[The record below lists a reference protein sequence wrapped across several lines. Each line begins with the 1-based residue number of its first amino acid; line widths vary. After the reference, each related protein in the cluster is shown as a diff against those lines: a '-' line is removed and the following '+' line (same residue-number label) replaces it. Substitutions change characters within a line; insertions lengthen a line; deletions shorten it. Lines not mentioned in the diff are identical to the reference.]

1 MGSLSKLK
9 SVLVTLLRTCGC
21 CTVLSAAYPSYL
33 NVCTYGPPAPHW
45 RAAGLPPMLP
55 ELPLDALR
63 HVHDLRPLY
72 SPPKTPNRRT
82 EHEV

>member
-1 MGSLSKLK
+1 M
-9 SVLVTLLRTCGC
+9 
-21 CTVLSAAYPSYL
+21 SAAYPSYL

-72 SPPKTPNRRT
+72 YPPKAPNRRT
-82 EHEV
+82 ELDE

>member
-1 MGSLSKLK
+1 MHYKNF
-9 SVLVTLLRTCGC
+9 
-21 CTVLSAAYPSYL
+21 LSAAYPSYL

-45 RAAGLPPMLP
+45 RAAGLPPVPP

-72 SPPKTPNRRT
+72 YPPKAPNRRT
-82 EHEV
+82 EPDE